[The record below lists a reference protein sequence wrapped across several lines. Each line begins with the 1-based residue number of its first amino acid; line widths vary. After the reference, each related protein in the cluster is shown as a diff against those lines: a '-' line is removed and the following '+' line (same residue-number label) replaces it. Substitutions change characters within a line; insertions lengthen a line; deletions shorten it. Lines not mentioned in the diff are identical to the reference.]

1 MITLIGVGH
10 VFDLAGRLR
19 SEILARTPGLVC
31 IELDRG
37 RFEALL
43 ERDKPQAAGV
53 PVMYQML
60 AAFQQRMAE
69 QYGTQVGDE
78 MLAAAETARELKAGL
93 AFIDLDASQVF
104 SEFWGGMSLKEKV
117 KLMVASFMG
126 IFAGRRS
133 VEKEVEH
140 FEQNPQDYI
149 EAFSKEFPTA
159 KRILIDK
166 RDEHMAQKLRELQPR
181 FEKIV
186 AVVGDGHINGMGR
199 LLADLKPEV
208 VRLSELRR
216 GPDIKVV
223 QDEGTYTYS
232 FKG

>member
-19 SEILARTPGLVC
+19 SEILVRTPGLVC

-43 ERDKPQAAGV
+43 ERDRSRTAGV

-78 MLAAAETARELKAGL
+78 MLAAAEAAKELKAGL

-117 KLMVASFMG
+117 KLMLASFMG

-133 VEKEVEH
+133 VEKEVKH

-181 FEKIV
+181 FERIV
-186 AVVGDGHINGMGR
+186 AVVGDGHIEGMR
-199 LLADLKPEV
+199 RRLADLNPEI
-208 VRLSELRR
+208 VRLSALRR
-216 GPDIKVV
+216 PADLKLKQG
-223 QDEGTYTYS
+223 ETTFTYS
-232 FKG
+232 FQ

>member
-19 SEILARTPGLVC
+19 NEIISRTPGLVC

-37 RFEALL
+37 RFQALL
-43 ERDKPQAAGV
+43 ERQTTQAAGV
-53 PVMYQML
+53 PIMYQML

-93 AFIDLDASQVF
+93 AFIDLEASQVF
-104 SEFWGGMSLKEKV
+104 QEFWGGMSLKEKV
-117 KLMVASFMG
+117 KLMLASFMG
-126 IFAGRRS
+126 LFAGRRS

-149 EAFSKEFPTA
+149 EAFSKEFPSA

-166 RDEHMAQKLRELQPR
+166 RDEHMAQRLREFQPR

-186 AVVGDGHINGMGR
+186 AVVGDGHIEGMSR
-199 LLADLKPEV
+199 RLADLNPEI
-208 VRLSELRR
+208 VRLASLRR
-216 GPDIKVV
+216 KPDLALKR
-223 QDEGTYTYS
+223 DGSEYTYS
-232 FKG
+232 FQ